1 MAWYCPLSHKFAV
14 GLSLIGLFLSA
25 ATLSLPCKADE
36 VTADA
41 IINALKGHKTRS
53 LTRPRPEAV
62 AEFAHLREI
71 RKTRGLTIQ
80 EREELV
86 KVSKELPQIDLRIL
100 FNFDSEEVKP
110 KGMKTLKEVA
120 RALKSKDL
128 SGKSFLIA
136 GHTDRKGAPDYNIDL
151 SLRRAEAVKRNLV
164 ADGID
169 ADTIATVGFGFEQ
182 LANKKD
188 PYAAEN
194 RRVQFVKWSN

>member
-1 MAWYCPLSHKFAV
+1 MASYFPVSHKLAV

-25 ATLSLPCKADE
+25 STVPLPCKADE

-41 IINALKGHKTRS
+41 IITALKGYKTRS
-53 LTRPRPEAV
+53 LAKARPEAT
-62 AEFAHLREI
+62 AAFPRLREI
-71 RKTRGLTIQ
+71 RKTRGLTMQ
-80 EREELV
+80 EREEV
-86 KVSKELPQIDLRIL
+86 FKVSMELPQIDLRIL
-100 FNFDSEEVKP
+100 FKFDSDDVQH
-110 KGMKTLKEVA
+110 KGMNTLKEVA

-128 SGKSFLIA
+128 SGESFVIA

-151 SLRRAEAVKRNLV
+151 SLRRAEAVKRILV

-194 RRVQFVKWSN
+194 RRVQFVKWSD

>member
-1 MAWYCPLSHKFAV
+1 MASYCPLSHKFAV
-14 GLSLIGLFLSA
+14 GLFLIGLFLSA
-25 ATLSLPCKADE
+25 ATVSLPCKADE
-36 VTADA
+36 ATADA
-41 IINALKGHKTRS
+41 IIAALKGHKTRS

-110 KGMKTLKEVA
+110 NGMKTLNEVA

-128 SGKSFLIA
+128 RGKSFVIA
-136 GHTDRKGAPDYNIDL
+136 GHTDRKGAPDYNVDL
-151 SLRRAEAVKRNLV
+151 SLRRAEAVKRILV
-164 ADGID
+164 ADGIE

-182 LANKKD
+182 LANKND

-194 RRVQFVKWSN
+194 RRVQFVKWSD

>member
-1 MAWYCPLSHKFAV
+1 MTLYFPFSHKLAV

-25 ATLSLPCKADE
+25 LTVSLPCKADE

-41 IINALKGHKTRS
+41 IIAALKGHKTRS
-53 LTRPRPEAV
+53 LAKARPEAE
-62 AEFAHLREI
+62 ADFAQLREI
-71 RKTRGLTIQ
+71 RKTRGLTMQ
-80 EREELV
+80 EREAIV
-86 KVSKELPQIDLRIL
+86 KVSRELPKIDLRIL
-100 FNFDSEEVKP
+100 FNFDSDEIQP
-110 KGMKTLKEVA
+110 KGMNTLKEVA

-128 SGKSFLIA
+128 RGKSFVIA

-151 SLRRAEAVKRNLV
+151 SLRRADAVKRILV

-182 LANKKD
+182 LANKND

-194 RRVQFVKWSN
+194 RRVQFVKWSD